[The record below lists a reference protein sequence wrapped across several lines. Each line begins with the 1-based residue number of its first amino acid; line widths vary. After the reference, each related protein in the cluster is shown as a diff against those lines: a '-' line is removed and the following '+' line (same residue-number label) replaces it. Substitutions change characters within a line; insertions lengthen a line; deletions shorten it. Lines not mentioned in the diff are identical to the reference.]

1 MFHCEVSM
9 AIQTKANSKSHMP
22 QNSIFF
28 EKIVPIALIIMGIV
42 TVGLMIFA
50 AGVLL
55 GFVHF

>member
-1 MFHCEVSM
+1 M
-9 AIQTKANSKSHMP
+9 AVQKANTKSHIP

-42 TVGLMIFA
+42 TLGLMIFA

-55 GFVHF
+55 GVVHF